1 MNQDREGV
9 CLAGRIL
16 SLLCDTL
23 CLQGLWNVQVE
34 MPNEQLEMCIWE
46 LGEIWTEERQ
56 VVIGAV
62 RINKGVGNTE
72 VVGILGSLRRQTL
85 RRQTHWKVFPELPI
99 PGDPSEKSSNPF
111 KPSPSRA
118 GVNSRERDA
127 HVEFRGYQ
135 ERL

>member
-1 MNQDREGV
+1 MSHDRVLRGSLNGGYTMNQDREGV

-56 VVIGAV
+56 VIIGAV

-72 VVGILGSLRRQTL
+72 AVGILGSLRRQTL
-85 RRQTHWKVFPELPI
+85 RDSLESVP
-99 PGDPSEKSSNPF
+99 
-111 KPSPSRA
+111 RA
-118 GVNSRERDA
+118 A
-127 HVEFRGYQ
+127 HTW
-135 ERL
+135 

>member
-1 MNQDREGV
+1 MYLGIRRDLDR
-9 CLAGRIL
+9 R
-16 SLLCDTL
+16 
-23 CLQGLWNVQVE
+23 
-34 MPNEQLEMCIWE
+34 
-46 LGEIWTEERQ
+46 ERQ

-85 RRQTHWKVFPELPI
+85 RDSLKVFPELPI
-99 PGDPSEKSSNPF
+99 PGDPSEKSSNP